1 MSLFR
6 IQPQFSCFYYTC
18 ALLLY
23 LLCRVF
29 PGTDWVDRLREVLMR
44 IAPRGLDNVITMM
57 CGTFSNENAMK
68 LVILLTVFGLL
79 SSDALH

>member
-1 MSLFR
+1 ML
-6 IQPQFSCFYYTC
+6 C

-57 CGTFSNENAMK
+57 CGTCSNENAMK
-68 LVILLTVFGLL
+68 LVILLTLNQLILCSKGSQANWTFRC
-79 SSDALH
+79 S